1 MRKQIINFAIIFV
14 IFIIICIAA
23 CIKVANNPSHRK
35 NYKIRSGRWR
45 QVESSTTIR
54 KDDDTYAKLIGL
66 GYLQGY
72 LTAPESKNVVVYKK
86 NATYEGINFLVS
98 GHAPEAFLMNMDG
111 KNLHKWHYH
120 NALDIWPNIPE
131 GNRKG
136 ASYWRRGYLYK
147 NGNVL
152 AIYEGIG
159 LIKIDKDSN
168 LLWSFTSKRAPHH
181 DLEVVEDGTIY
192 ILTREKKKIPRIS
205 NANVYDEFITLLDQ
219 NGKRI
224 KEFSLIDLIINSP
237 YANLLDRR
245 IVKEGGFYGHILHSN
260 TIEVFDGRLEHKST
274 LFKRGNVMVS
284 ILMLDTICIIDLD
297 KEKLIWTSGSG
308 MWQKQHQ
315 PTLLENGNILIF
327 NNKHTA
333 NSSQV
338 LEFDLFTQR
347 IIWEYKGRA
356 ENKFHSKTC
365 GSNQRLPNGNTLIT
379 ETDNGRAFEVTK
391 DNEIV
396 WEYIN
401 PYRAGDHNELIASL
415 LEVVRINPAHYTFIG
430 K

>member
-1 MRKQIINFAIIFV
+1 M
-14 IFIIICIAA
+14 
-23 CIKVANNPSHRK
+23 
-35 NYKIRSGRWR
+35 
-45 QVESSTTIR
+45 
-54 KDDDTYAKLIGL
+54 
-66 GYLQGY
+66 
-72 LTAPESKNVVVYKK
+72 
-86 NATYEGINFLVS
+86 
-98 GHAPEAFLMNMDG
+98 
-111 KNLHKWHYH
+111 
-120 NALDIWPNIPE
+120 
-131 GNRKG
+131 
-136 ASYWRRGYLYK
+136 
-147 NGNVL
+147 

-192 ILTREKKKIPRIS
+192 ILTREKKKIPLIS
-205 NANVYDEFITLLDQ
+205 NAYVYDEFITILDQ

-237 YANLLDRR
+237 YANLLDRK

-338 LEFDLFTQR
+338 FEFDLFTQR

-415 LEVVRINPAHYTFIG
+415 LEVIRINPAHYTFIG